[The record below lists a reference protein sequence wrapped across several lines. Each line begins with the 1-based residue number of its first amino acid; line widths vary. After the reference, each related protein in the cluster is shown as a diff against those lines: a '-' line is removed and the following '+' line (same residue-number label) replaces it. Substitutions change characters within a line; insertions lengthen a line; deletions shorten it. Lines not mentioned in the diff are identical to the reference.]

1 MREVPLRLG
10 RPIEILGL
18 VLAFYVWAFLYL
30 IGVRGKEP
38 TSYYRF
44 GARVRSD
51 KMQSKEVIDV
61 NCNCNS

>member
-1 MREVPLRLG
+1 MREVSLRLG
-10 RPIEILGL
+10 PPIKILGL
-18 VLAFYVWAFLYL
+18 VLAFYGWAFLYL
-30 IGVRGKEP
+30 IGSTGKEP